1 LSPLLHN
8 LCHNLSNM
16 GDGPTEIKLSRRDFL
31 KLAGL
36 GGAGTVLAFSEQKYG
51 WLRGKHSEG
60 IGSGETKEQLVG
72 DLHEWG
78 KLVDNL
84 WKFDQERNGTEAQGY
99 IKLDEWDQH
108 AGMLVTKV
116 FELGDLLQ
124 QAEGGGLNNVMI
136 ELQRKYKEYASYL
149 QYTLFAAKYLQG
161 MSIEDAYTTT
171 NSLGEQNATQLHVGF
186 DGLDHVMP
194 DEFKR
199 LSLHT
204 EWSYPWGA
212 LARGESSGIHP
223 IMQQIVSVDGAQLWQ
238 GPDLYGNTLLP
249 ESANNVEM
257 DPWTL
262 GQRPEKAKIIDFDP
276 EVADLLSQKMKKV
289 GIERGLKS
297 LTWIE
302 HGTASEGQG
311 GSDGNLSLSF
321 GELSLDLET
330 YYHYQNAIDQRA
342 FHESWHV
349 LVGRAEM
356 LKGIDYLRF
365 RDIALRIA
373 KRYDPL
379 ISLEKIFAPQGEYPD
394 IPAGATSVEISQQ
407 LWENK
412 NEMILTDYPVE
423 IMLGL
428 SYGKTLKPEF
438 DELCLAVHSMGGG
451 DLYTDLYHGESHV
464 DQLIDGLE
472 ARKGELT
479 GVAKL
484 VAETLISNRGSV
496 EQLKR
501 TVLLSTMT
509 HPAFIPEVV
518 LPLTMVHLAMYQPER
533 LREAMA
539 ENVNPEIATAY
550 LESWTKRMQQFVCGK
565 VYEDLVADVFGAMLA
580 DNGDRETNWGDTYQ
594 DFLLML
600 AILKKNKL
608 AYLPTADS
616 DVI

>member
-1 LSPLLHN
+1 
-8 LCHNLSNM
+8 M
-16 GDGPTEIKLSRRDFL
+16 GDGPKKNNLSRRDFL

-36 GGAGTVLAFSEQKYG
+36 GGGGIALALLEQKYG
-51 WLRGKHSEG
+51 WLRGKQSEG
-60 IGSGETKEQLVG
+60 IGRSETKEQLVG

-84 WKFDQERNGTEAQGY
+84 WKFDQERNGTEAKGY
-99 IKLDEWDQH
+99 INLDEWDQH

-124 QAEGGGLNNVMI
+124 QAEGGGLNNVMV
-136 ELQRKYKEYASYL
+136 ELQRKYEEYASYL
-149 QYTLFAAKYLQG
+149 QYTRFAAKYLQG

-171 NSLGEQNATQLHVGF
+171 NSFGEQNATQLRVGS
-186 DGLDHVMP
+186 DGLDQVMP

-212 LARGESSGIHP
+212 LARGGSSGIHP
-223 IMQQIVSVDGAQLWQ
+223 IMQQVVSADGAQLWQ
-238 GPDLYGNTLLP
+238 GPDVYGNTLLT
-249 ESANNVEM
+249 ESENNLEM

-276 EVADLLSQKMKKV
+276 EVADVLSQKMKKV

-297 LTWIE
+297 LTWIA

-311 GSDGNLSLSF
+311 GSDGNPSLSF
-321 GELSLDLET
+321 GELPLDLET
-330 YYHYQNAIDQRA
+330 YYKYQQAIDQRA

-394 IPAGATSVEISQQ
+394 IPAEATSVEISQA

-438 DELCLAVHSMGGG
+438 DELCLAVNSMGGG
-451 DLYTDLYHGESHV
+451 DLYSDLYHGETHV
-464 DQLIDGLE
+464 GQLINSVE
-472 ARKGELT
+472 SRKGELT

-484 VAETLISNRGSV
+484 VAETLINNRGSV

-501 TVLLSTMT
+501 IVLLSTMIN
-509 HPAFIPEVV
+509 PAFIPEVV
-518 LPLTMVHLAMYQPER
+518 LPLTMVHLAMYQPDR
-533 LREAMA
+533 LKEAMA
-539 ENVNPEIATAY
+539 ESVNPELASAY

-580 DNGDRETNWGDTYQ
+580 DNGDKETNWGDTYH
-594 DFLLML
+594 DFISML

-608 AYLPTADS
+608 AYLPVANAN
-616 DVI
+616 VV